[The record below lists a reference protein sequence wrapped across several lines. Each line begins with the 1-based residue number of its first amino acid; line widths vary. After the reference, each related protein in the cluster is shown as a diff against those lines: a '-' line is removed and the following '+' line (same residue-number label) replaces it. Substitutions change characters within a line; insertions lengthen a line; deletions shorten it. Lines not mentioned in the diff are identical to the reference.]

1 VILLLGALWLL
12 EGRDTLLQVGYTL
25 GQLG

>member
-12 EGRDTLLQVGYTL
+12 EGCDTLLQVGDTL
-25 GQLG
+25 SQLG